1 MAENENIAV
10 EPVPETV
17 EPAPEQPKEKKPSKG
32 AKIWGGIKEYFRKQ
46 IVNLKRRPS
55 KIAFLF
61 LIVSTIINLLG
72 LDPLSAAVNVYNEMA
87 WVGIAEFVATLFSI
101 LVLVL
106 YMNTFPKRKKMN
118 IVMLVLTFV
127 FMGVIIGMDLLFYL
141 RFTHE
146 GLKNDPLFTAAAPY
160 IIAQIVFLGISAVLI
175 ATMPLYKKLLMKI
188 NTRKVVE
195 SAEFKEEIDT
205 SAEV

>member
-1 MAENENIAV
+1 MAENENV
-10 EPVPETV
+10 VV
-17 EPAPEQPKEKKPSKG
+17 EPAPEQPAEKKPSTG
-32 AKIWGGIKEYFRKQ
+32 AKIWGAIKEFFRKQ

-72 LDPLSAAVNVYNEMA
+72 LDALSAAVAKYNETE
-87 WVGIAEFVATLFSI
+87 WIGIAEFVATLFSI

-127 FMGVIIGMDLLFYL
+127 FMAAIVGMDLLYYL
-141 RFTHE
+141 RFTGE
-146 GLKNDPLFTAAAPY
+146 GLKDDPPFVAAAPY
-160 IIAQIVFLGISAVLI
+160 IIAQIVFIGISAILI

-188 NTRKVVE
+188 NTRKEVE
-195 SAEFKEEIDT
+195 STELKEEIDT